1 MAQYNDPPMR
11 DASDVIINPSPPPER
26 QGGTLDQLLD
36 LIAEE
41 LILSEFVNTADVE
54 NNQKFI
60 RDGQLQSG
68 QGSGV
73 LALFQKD
80 VEANKDDLNQSI
92 SVPDGF
98 LPPTLLTLQQ
108 IADNVDF
115 NSLVITVTESYIDG
129 APYIK
134 IRLSDTGIYSNGE
147 DITNLIT
154 IDGDF
159 SNTSQF
165 VPLQQSSS
173 IVNIDKAEEFLD
185 TNIFELLPT
194 GDTRQA
200 RITRFFQELNALLPP
215 ETPEFDINNDGVVDR
230 TSGSIDWTG
239 SLQYSQDNSISY
251 AQDNQDG
258 NIDEEDAFI
267 HRLKST
273 ANDTNVNKTIEDIY
287 RKVEPYLTDIL
298 EDPLV
303 VDDLRPEY
311 RNQSSGYIQFR
322 NLNQGIIIRNTTD
335 EFVEGLNPNTQEYLT
350 TGFTITMWV
359 KFLDKKSQG
368 TLFNFG
374 SPFRTESP
382 FGFALETYVIDGN
395 ELPTNNDFNPN
406 SEGNYLTGFGS
417 SFHTW
422 KEIFQDGDTQG
433 LQWTDEPN
441 RQAPNEGF
449 FSTTDTERFVRL
461 VVHDGTRLL
470 GSHVGMPFM
479 ARRAGLPDF
488 GYQDYYTNPN
498 TPGTPQSDYDH
509 AYGLMTNVLVPYN
522 PNEWYF
528 ICATYNSTI
537 QEDESCNPYSQLYD
551 SALYDEF
558 KFDSDFWRNHRNID
572 GSYSNDS
579 NYGAKCK
586 VEIISRSDL
595 LRARGFKV

>member
-200 RITRFFQELNALLPP
+200 
-215 ETPEFDINNDGVVDR
+215 
-230 TSGSIDWTG
+230 
-239 SLQYSQDNSISY
+239 
-251 AQDNQDG
+251 
-258 NIDEEDAFI
+258 
-267 HRLKST
+267 
-273 ANDTNVNKTIEDIY
+273 
-287 RKVEPYLTDIL
+287 
-298 EDPLV
+298 
-303 VDDLRPEY
+303 
-311 RNQSSGYIQFR
+311 
-322 NLNQGIIIRNTTD
+322 
-335 EFVEGLNPNTQEYLT
+335 
-350 TGFTITMWV
+350 
-359 KFLDKKSQG
+359 
-368 TLFNFG
+368 
-374 SPFRTESP
+374 
-382 FGFALETYVIDGN
+382 
-395 ELPTNNDFNPN
+395 
-406 SEGNYLTGFGS
+406 
-417 SFHTW
+417 
-422 KEIFQDGDTQG
+422 
-433 LQWTDEPN
+433 
-441 RQAPNEGF
+441 
-449 FSTTDTERFVRL
+449 
-461 VVHDGTRLL
+461 
-470 GSHVGMPFM
+470 
-479 ARRAGLPDF
+479 
-488 GYQDYYTNPN
+488 
-498 TPGTPQSDYDH
+498 
-509 AYGLMTNVLVPYN
+509 
-522 PNEWYF
+522 
-528 ICATYNSTI
+528 
-537 QEDESCNPYSQLYD
+537 
-551 SALYDEF
+551 
-558 KFDSDFWRNHRNID
+558 
-572 GSYSNDS
+572 
-579 NYGAKCK
+579 
-586 VEIISRSDL
+586 
-595 LRARGFKV
+595 